1 MANMTTIRQTM
12 KKARHRGATLRS
24 IGQQFGGLSAGAV
37 GRILAGAYPDAAN
50 ARRLGIPEKCT
61 VCKRNMPHKKARA
74 TKRVDDFFLDWMT
87 K

>member
-12 KKARHRGATLRS
+12 RKARRQGATLRS
-24 IGQQFGGLSAGAV
+24 IGQHYGITAGAV

-61 VCKRNMPHKKARA
+61 VCKRNMPRKKPRA
-74 TKRVDDFFLDWMT
+74 TRRVDDFFLDWMMR
-87 K
+87 